1 MYLFTAGMGIG
12 LTGLQAA
19 QNGINVTGQNIA
31 NINTPGYARQRV
43 NLQTGFAVQ
52 IDKLQFGLGVN
63 VNQIQSIR
71 DRFLDMQ
78 LTQTITRMFGTK
90 TRYEGVENVASLF
103 IENGES
109 GFGIE
114 LQRFFQSFE
123 ELAARPEDDA
133 VRMNVVTRAQTW
145 ITGLQS
151 RYALIEEKRAQ
162 ANRSVASIAAEV
174 NTLTAEIAK
183 LNHQIESEVPKGSDN
198 NSRDQRQALVDKLA
212 ELVGIHVYEDHHERL
227 TITLENGIPLVS
239 GTTSLEMLTN
249 DTDSE
254 GNFIVEVRIGS
265 PKEYPPGSGN
275 WIKGETFD
283 VTSAIKNGTLG
294 GMLDLRDNL
303 LVEQLTEL
311 DRLAAGVV
319 QEVNLLHITGHGLGT
334 DPDQTYFFVG
344 NNFDYTDPNHLTTG
358 INWTTGLPNENGL
371 GVAID
376 ISNDY
381 KGIVKNLNVNSLI
394 VDNPR
399 YVASADAMGEPGNNV
414 IALQLSEL
422 QDKQNTVKFL
432 DKDGN
437 TITKGP
443 FSSFI
448 SSVANKIG
456 NMALKLQA
464 DANTDEN
471 VRVALEI
478 QRDRLSAV
486 DFDEEATNLM
496 VYQRS
501 YQACS
506 RFINVINQL
515 LDQLI
520 NNFGR

>member
-19 QNGINVTGQNIA
+19 QNAINVTGQNIA

-43 NLQTGFAVQ
+43 NLETGYAVQ

-63 VNQIQSIR
+63 VNQVQAIR

-103 IENGES
+103 VENGES

-133 VRMNVVTRAQTW
+133 VRMNVVSKAQTW
-145 ITGLQS
+145 IVGLQS

-162 ANRSVASIAAEV
+162 ANRSVASIVNEV
-174 NTLTAEIAK
+174 NTITAHIAR
-183 LNHQIESEVPKGSDN
+183 LNYQIAQEVPKGSDN

-212 ELVGIHVYEDHHERL
+212 ELVGIHVYEDTQERM
-227 TITLENGIPLVS
+227 TITLENGIPLVT
-239 GTTSLEMLTN
+239 GTKAMTMVTN
-249 DTDSE
+249 SDPLNE
-254 GNFIVEVRIGS
+254 GFYKVEVVLGN
-265 PKEYPPGSGN
+265 PYEDPPGI
-275 WIKGETFD
+275 WHEGEKIE
-283 VTSAIKNGTLG
+283 VTSAIKSGTLG
-294 GMLDLRDNL
+294 GMIDLRDHL
-303 LVEQLTEL
+303 LADQLTEL
-311 DRLAAGVV
+311 DILAGNVV
-319 QEVNLLHITGHGLGT
+319 QQVNQLHYYGAGLEGT
-334 DPDQTYFFVG
+334 AGYHFFVG
-344 NNFDYTDPNHLTTG
+344 NNFDYGPPQSGNEETPGDPAF
-358 INWTTGLPNENGL
+358 GLPLNNGT

-376 ISNDY
+376 INNNY
-381 KGIVKNLNVNSLI
+381 KGMVRNLNVNQAI
-394 VDNPR
+394 IDNPR
-399 YVASADAMGEPGNNV
+399 LVASADAFGEPGNNA
-414 IALQLSEL
+414 IALQLAEL
-422 QDKQNTVKFL
+422 QDKPDSVRYLVNGAPV
-432 DKDGN
+432 
-437 TITKGP
+437 TKGP
-443 FSSFI
+443 FSSYI
-448 SSVANKIG
+448 SSMANKIG
-456 NMALKLQA
+456 NLALKLQS

-471 VRVALEI
+471 IRVALEI

-496 VYQRS
+496 VFQRS

-506 RFINVINQL
+506 RFISVINQL
-515 LDQLI
+515 LDQLV